1 MSEGYWAYRV
11 YRLAPALPCPPRVQV
26 PRLANKL
33 RPTCPTLRDP
43 GPGGGRDG
51 HEGRAVRHPLP
62 PLHEHH
68 AALLAD
74 LLQACTR
81 QAESGHEK
89 TRPLARELLNDWDT
103 FWVVLDYLPP
113 CQDRCRLPLGAFV

>member
-1 MSEGYWAYRV
+1 M
-11 YRLAPALPCPPRVQV
+11 PRCW
-26 PRLANKL
+26 R
-33 RPTCPTLRDP
+33 TLF
-43 GPGGGRDG
+43 
-51 HEGRAVRHPLP
+51 
-62 PLHEHH
+62 
-68 AALLAD
+68 
-74 LLQACTR
+74 QACTR

>member
-1 MSEGYWAYRV
+1 M
-11 YRLAPALPCPPRVQV
+11 
-26 PRLANKL
+26 
-33 RPTCPTLRDP
+33 
-43 GPGGGRDG
+43 
-51 HEGRAVRHPLP
+51 
-62 PLHEHH
+62 HEHH

-74 LLQACTR
+74 LFQACTR